1 MIKFVQE
8 LKNKFCGVCDV
19 DKQHIY
25 NKYSYDSCV
34 ELWAN
39 ELKDEYYIEFFKNV
53 TTTQLDL
60 DDGVFVL
67 FRYAQGCDF
76 DFDPLIRQCRSIVID
91 VMNEKIV
98 LYPFDKFFNIN
109 EREETSFENIE
120 RVLSTAIDLEVTDK
134 LDGSMQCARW
144 YNNRLVM
151 SGSQSLS
158 RENSWRLNKGYSFVE
173 NDNNILDL
181 LKAFPDTTFI
191 FEFIDKEDAHV
202 VIYDE
207 NESGMYLIGARD
219 VNTGKH
225 WSYTQLLVNA
235 KLYNVKHTNIEHIYN
250 LQDLMNN
257 RSKYK
262 ASEKEG
268 YVLRIL
274 KEDSTDFFVKIKCED
289 YLNVHRIL
297 SSIRSDKMVIQAV
310 VNNTQDDLLSI
321 IPNEYKEEI
330 TDKLKIIYN
339 YINEL
344 KKLTEE
350 AVELCKGYS
359 DDEKERQIWITNNIN
374 SLYASCVRKALRN
387 QPYSFVRENSKLKDM
402 ISLDKSN
409 FYKKF

>member
-1 MIKFVQE
+1 MIEFVQE
-8 LKNKFCGVCDV
+8 LKNKFYNKYSADEQC
-19 DKQHIY
+19 IY
-25 NKYSYDSCV
+25 NKHSYDSCV
-34 ELWAN
+34 EYWAN
-39 ELKDEYYIEFFKNV
+39 KLNDKYYIEFFKNV
-53 TTTQLDL
+53 ATTQLDL

-67 FRYAQGCDF
+67 FRYEQGCDF

-120 RVLSTAIDLEVTDK
+120 KILSTAIDLEVTDK

-158 RENSWRLNKGYSFVE
+158 RKNSWRLNKGYSFVE
-173 NDNNILDL
+173 NDNNILNL
-181 LKAFPDTTFI
+181 LKAFPDVTFI

-207 NESGMYLIGARD
+207 NKSGMYLIGAKD
-219 VNTGKH
+219 VNTGRH
-225 WSYTQLLVNA
+225 WSYKQLLTTA
-235 KLYNVKHTNIEHIYN
+235 KLYNVKHTNIEHVYN
-250 LQDLMNN
+250 LQDLMDN

-274 KEDSTDFFVKIKCED
+274 KEDNIDFFVKIKCED

-297 SSIRSDKMVIQAV
+297 NSIRSDKMVIQAV

-321 IPNEYKEEI
+321 TPIEYKEEVN
-330 TDKLKIIYN
+330 DKLRIIFN
-339 YINEL
+339 YIKEL

-350 AVELCKGYS
+350 AVALCKSHS

-387 QPYSFVRENSKLKDM
+387 QPYSFICENSKLKDM
-402 ISLDKSN
+402 MTLDKLN